1 MKRTSEVLHD
11 ALQLPTGERAEI
23 AAQLLSSLDESDAE
37 QAEAAWAEEIT
48 RRAAAVREG
57 RADSRNWREA
67 LDEIDREIGLSPE
80 ESTA

>member
-1 MKRTSEVLHD
+1 MKTTSEVLHD

-37 QAEAAWAEEIT
+37 RAGAAWAEEIA

-57 RADSRNWREA
+57 RAESKNWREA
-67 LDEIDREIGLSPE
+67 LDGIDREIL
-80 ESTA
+80 AR